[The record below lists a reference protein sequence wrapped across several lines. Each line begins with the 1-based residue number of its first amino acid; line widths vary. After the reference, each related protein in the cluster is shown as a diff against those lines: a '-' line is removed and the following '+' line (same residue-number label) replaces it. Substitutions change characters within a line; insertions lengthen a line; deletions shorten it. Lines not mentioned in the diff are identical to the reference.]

1 MLGTWPALPVALA
14 PRPSALDLVVVEL
27 WARWERQLMEEV
39 DPSVICNHDKLVFI
53 QRAVRHWMGKRR
65 HRPSSSRPTS
75 AWPLD
80 IDSLSKNSIPR
91 ATPAVVTGLVTSRT
105 HCLCRNPLPH
115 IHTALTLLWWPLL
128 LLAGILWDVRQAA
141 SRNMIS

>member
-91 ATPAVVTGLVTSRT
+91 ATPAVVTGLVTSYTFKQTDRAA
-105 HCLCRNPLPH
+105 LPQPAASPRH
-115 IHTALTLLWWPLL
+115 DEVDTAGFALGGVAASHLL
-128 LLAGILWDVRQAA
+128 LC
-141 SRNMIS
+141 S